1 MPSSSYTSSS
11 SNPQFTC
18 SVCGDGFEQKSR
30 LERHMATSHPPQAP
44 SAADVERVLSGIQYP
59 KTKEDLLEYAS
70 QKVSTTGQDLFDL
83 IKSLPERTYRDS
95 AEVAIALGELK
106 SGKEVRT
113 AKEAEASEK
122 PSKRGGRAAVKS
134 SSISAA
140 TIAKVLSGIDFPKSK
155 DSLKQYAKDHLSKAE
170 VEDEQAVLDVVD
182 DLPDMEYTNMADVE
196 REVGKVKVKMLKH
209 SLNTNNESFW

>member
-1 MPSSSYTSSS
+1 MASSSSSSSSSS

-18 SVCGDGFEQKSR
+18 SICGDGFEQKSR

-44 SAADVERVLSGIQYP
+44 SAADLEKALSGIHYP
-59 KTKEDLLEYAS
+59 KTKEELIEYAS
-70 QKVSTTGQDLFDL
+70 RKSSNEELLRL

-106 SGKEVRT
+106 SGREVRT
-113 AKEAEASEK
+113 SKEVEATEK

-134 SSISAA
+134 SSSVSAA

-155 DSLKQYAKDHLSKAE
+155 DSLKQYAKDNISKAQ
-170 VEDEQAVLDVVD
+170 VEDADAVLELID
-182 DLPDMEYTNMADVE
+182 DLPSREYTNMADVE
-196 REVGKVKVKMLKH
+196 KSISRVL
-209 SLNTNNESFW
+209 